1 MKHAYSSTRLP
12 AAATMV
18 AGVAILAALL
28 LPDGP
33 IVRGIRP
40 DGTGFRD
47 DGQRVSLRIA
57 VVVIGVIVAG
67 MLAFIAWSRRNAQA
81 D

>member
-1 MKHAYSSTRLP
+1 
-12 AAATMV
+12 MV
-18 AGVAILAALL
+18 AGVAVLTALL
-28 LPDGP
+28 LSDGP

-67 MLAFIAWSRRNAQA
+67 MLALIAWRRRNAQA